1 MNVITLPNNGTT
13 ISLNGNRLRHLAEGD
28 SVTVTYANPR
38 TGRVNS
44 ETGVTIHERS
54 DAEVATIVVNVQKYS
69 DDDIMLSALA
79 QSKPLTVVEGSIKS
93 RFVVN
98 GEERNETFTIE
109 AGSITDQA
117 VDTKNSQDGNAVKSY
132 TIESRRTK
140 RAI

>member
-28 SVTVTYANPR
+28 SVTVTYTNPR

-69 DDDIMLSALA
+69 DDDITLSALA

-93 RFVVN
+93 RFFVN

-109 AGSITDQA
+109 AGSITDHF
-117 VDTKNSQDGNAVKSY
+117 
-132 TIESRRTK
+132 
-140 RAI
+140 